1 MLVSDMNIGLLFFRM
16 FRILSPQNIYFLRII
31 SLFNIT
37 SLLQHLVLVD
47 KHLLLI
53 HYEINLDRIG
63 GERQYME
70 ECPIQIIGK
79 CWLVKSILALSIL
92 LKRKLYKSTDIYFFL
107 QCLDSFLLSLKL
119 QSLTRPRVSCN
130 MVLLKTHQEI
140 SDLP

>member
-16 FRILSPQNIYFLRII
+16 FRILSPQKIYFLRII

-47 KHLLLI
+47 KYLLLI

-70 ECPIQIIGK
+70 GYPIQIIGK
-79 CWLVKSILALSIL
+79 CWLVKDTLNLSIL
-92 LKRKLYKSTDIYFFL
+92 LKRKLYKSTDFFFAML
-107 QCLDSFLLSLKL
+107 GFLPSLKL
-119 QSLTRPRVSCN
+119 
-130 MVLLKTHQEI
+130 
-140 SDLP
+140 

>member
-16 FRILSPQNIYFLRII
+16 FRILSPQKIYFLRII

-70 ECPIQIIGK
+70 GCPIQIIGK

-92 LKRKLYKSTDIYFFL
+92 LKRKLYKSTDIFFFL

-130 MVLLKTHQEI
+130 MVLLKIHQEI

>member
-16 FRILSPQNIYFLRII
+16 FRILSPQKIYFLRII

-53 HYEINLDRIG
+53 HYEINLDRID

-70 ECPIQIIGK
+70 GYPIQIIGK
-79 CWLVKSILALSIL
+79 CWVVK
-92 LKRKLYKSTDIYFFL
+92 KHL
-107 QCLDSFLLSLKL
+107 QFEYPSKKE
-119 QSLTRPRVSCN
+119 V
-130 MVLLKTHQEI
+130 V
-140 SDLP
+140 